1 MQQYICKYYKLM
13 EKLSGK
19 KTPQAGG
26 IERFLIA
33 VLVLSLLKERNQRPG
48 ETFLPIIASLG
59 NFWIGVENQPKIQF
73 LLIFLKFKNII
84 SYNSIF

>member
-1 MQQYICKYYKLM
+1 M

-19 KTPQAGG
+19 KTTQAAG

-33 VLVLSLLKERNQRPG
+33 VLVLSLLKEKNQRPG

-59 NFWIGVENQPKIQF
+59 NFWTGVEN
-73 LLIFLKFKNII
+73 
-84 SYNSIF
+84 